1 MLLAAAIVTASIN
14 IEIDLGRVFGAKRK
28 QSPAAT
34 CGIRVVGY
42 HFTGT
47 PGRKFRYAGD
57 TYVMPEEGWIE
68 LIADRR
74 SKTYRIDNR
83 SLPLDGFPLNQFG
96 FAEVPL
102 PSEQPAVA
110 QEASR

>member
-14 IEIDLGRVFGAKRK
+14 IEVDLSRLFGAQPK
-28 QSPAAT
+28 QRPGVT

-47 PGRKFRYAGD
+47 PGQKFRYAGD
-57 TYVMPEEGWIE
+57 TWTVPEEGWIE

-74 SKTYRIDNR
+74 RTTYRIDGR
-83 SLPLDGFPLNQFG
+83 TLPLDGYPLNQFG

-102 PSEQPAVA
+102 PSQQPGTGP
-110 QEASR
+110 EGGR